1 MCLAVLV
8 THKTCAKHTVH
19 CHSENI
25 FTTVT
30 VLYAQSSLDGY
41 TDADGMSVV
50 VNIWAVCTTRTA
62 ILMDFPAFYNIS
74 LFPR

>member
-8 THKTCAKHTVH
+8 THKTCAVHTVH
-19 CHSENI
+19 CQSENI

-50 VNIWAVCTTRTA
+50 VNI
-62 ILMDFPAFYNIS
+62 
-74 LFPR
+74 

>member
-1 MCLAVLV
+1 MYVYNMYTTMCLAVLV
-8 THKTCAKHTVH
+8 THKTCAVHTVH
-19 CHSENI
+19 CQSENI

-50 VNIWAVCTTRTA
+50 VNI
-62 ILMDFPAFYNIS
+62 
-74 LFPR
+74 